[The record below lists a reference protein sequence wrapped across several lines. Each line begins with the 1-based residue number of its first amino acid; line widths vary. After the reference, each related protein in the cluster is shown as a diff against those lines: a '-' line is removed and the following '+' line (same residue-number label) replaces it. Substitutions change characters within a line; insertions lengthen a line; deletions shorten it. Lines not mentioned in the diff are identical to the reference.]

1 MSRSAPGPE
10 ELAGLLLRVVGL
22 LRDRLDAEAV
32 ALGLSS
38 RQGLAL
44 LHLGGPTTMRELAAC
59 LRCDASNVTS
69 VADRLEA
76 LGLVERAGAAGDR
89 RVKQLVLTPRG
100 IEARGRLQRRL
111 AARDCA
117 LAALGPESRRALAE
131 LLARV
136 AGPAVPPGAAGRPRS
151 RGDGTAGGPAASTRS
166 SRSAG
171 ARSGARAPGG
181 HPSPGAQGAIKG
193 SR

>member
-1 MSRSAPGPE
+1 MSRPAPAPE
-10 ELAGLLLRVVGL
+10 ELAGLLLSVVGL
-22 LRDRLDAEAV
+22 LHDRLDAEAA

-44 LHLGGPTTMRELAAC
+44 LHLGQPTAMRELAAC

-69 VADRLEA
+69 LADRLEA
-76 LGLVERAGAAGDR
+76 LGLIERAVAAGDR

-100 IEARGRLQRRL
+100 IEARERLQRQL

-131 LLARV
+131 LLAQV
-136 AGPAVPPGAAGRPRS
+136 AGSATPPRPGASG
-151 RGDGTAGGPAASTRS
+151 AGG
-166 SRSAG
+166 SRLPGRRNRGRAG
-171 ARSGARAPGG
+171 GV
-181 HPSPGAQGAIKG
+181 
-193 SR
+193 